1 MKDEVIVF
9 DLDDTLYNEIDF
21 LKSAFKEISL
31 LVARDRYL
39 KTHQKMLDLYYSGS
53 DVFDYIVNNY
63 PEYKKSDLIFLY
75 RNHFPTIQTFDGVV
89 ELLNELSKNYY
100 LAIITDGR
108 SITQRNKIKALKL
121 EAFID
126 ECIIS
131 DELGSEKP
139 DIKNFEVI
147 QNKFNCEKYTYVA
160 DNVLKDFISPNNLGW
175 RTIGIRNN
183 GFNIVRPCINLTVN
197 YQPDFW
203 VESFKD
209 LSRVLL

>member
-1 MKDEVIVF
+1 MKNEVIVF
-9 DLDDTLYNEIDF
+9 DLDDTLYNEVDF

-31 LVARDRYL
+31 FISFDNYMQLY
-39 KTHQKMLDLYYSGS
+39 QKMLDLYYSGS
-53 DVFDYIVNNY
+53 DVFDYIVSHY
-63 PEYKKSDLIFLY
+63 LEYKKCDLIFLY
-75 RNHFPTIQTFDGVV
+75 RNHFPTIQAFDGVV
-89 ELLNELSKNYY
+89 EILNELSKNYY

-183 GFNIVRPCINLTVN
+183 GFNVVRPYKNLN
-197 YQPDFW
+197 DKYQPDFW
-203 VESFKD
+203 VNSFKD
-209 LSRVLL
+209 LSRVFL